1 MALLLESTELTA
13 LMQDFYVL
21 TGIRIVLFD
30 EGGCELLSY
39 PTGEESF
46 CSCMRKNPDFEAK
59 CAESDKRAFA
69 ACRRTK
75 ELTVYRCH
83 GGLIEATVPIVEK
96 GRIIGYM
103 MLGQITDN
111 KNKEQLFAEMRA
123 LCESYGITENL
134 EDALRRI
141 KYKNSTQIRSAAN
154 ILAACTEYIRLKEL
168 VKPVGQQLID
178 SLSSYVDEHMS
189 EDIDVSRVCEA
200 LHVSRTRLY
209 ESLRPYVKGGVA
221 DFVKQRRLL
230 KAKELITSTDLPI
243 SAIAEAVGFADYNYF
258 LRVFKQVYGVSSG
271 NLRKKASG
279 RKDH

>member
-1 MALLLESTELTA
+1 M
-13 LMQDFYVL
+13 
-21 TGIRIVLFD
+21 
-30 EGGCELLSY
+30 
-39 PTGEESF
+39 
-46 CSCMRKNPDFEAK
+46 
-59 CAESDKRAFA
+59 
-69 ACRRTK
+69 
-75 ELTVYRCH
+75 
-83 GGLIEATVPIVEK
+83 
-96 GRIIGYM
+96 
-103 MLGQITDN
+103 
-111 KNKEQLFAEMRA
+111 
-123 LCESYGITENL
+123 
-134 EDALRRI
+134 
-141 KYKNSTQIRSAAN
+141 
-154 ILAACTEYIRLKEL
+154 
-168 VKPVGQQLID
+168 GQQLID